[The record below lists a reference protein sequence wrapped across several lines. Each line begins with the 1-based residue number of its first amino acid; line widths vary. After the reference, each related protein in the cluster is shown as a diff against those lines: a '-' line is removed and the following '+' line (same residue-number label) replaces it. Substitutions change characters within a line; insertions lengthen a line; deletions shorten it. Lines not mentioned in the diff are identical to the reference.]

1 VTATLDL
8 SKLALVAPLG
18 GGKHEAP
25 GMGAPIKGCVM
36 EIFSF
41 VRGIAWTDSPP
52 CVSGAVAAF
61 MRNWNDH
68 LPDDETRNRLLL
80 PLLPDLADTA
90 TTPADE
96 QTRAFLAMDWLLR
109 EFAPAWLDLVPALAP
124 HASALRQ
131 AREVTSVETLT
142 AASGVAASAATAAR
156 AARDAAWAA
165 AWAAARAAA
174 WDAAWAAAGARLAA
188 TAARLQESAQ
198 GLVRRMCA
206 VGRAL
211 SPSAASGAGGGA

>member
-174 WDAAWAAAGARLAA
+174 WDAALRKKIASILEWLGDEATIADGVAA
-188 TAARLQESAQ
+188 
-198 GLVRRMCA
+198 
-206 VGRAL
+206 
-211 SPSAASGAGGGA
+211 